1 MEESIPME
9 NEENNL
15 HVGLC
20 NHQPVHHNPLVLRK
34 GVRHLVSG
42 ITLGTS
48 GTSNLKRHLSIC
60 SDERRVVHI
69 DEKVARE
76 KFSRVI
82 IRHNLP
88 FLCVEYEELRDYLS
102 YLNPDYKCYTRNTA
116 AADVIKTWEKEKQ
129 KLKVELEKIPS
140 RVCLTTD
147 CWSAL
152 SGDGYLV
159 LTAHYVDSKW
169 VLNSKILSFC
179 DILPPHTGDALASR
193 IHECLKEWGIERKV
207 FTLTVDNATANDSMQ
222 EILKDRLNLDK
233 NLVCEGD
240 YFHVRCCAHILN
252 LIVQDGLDVISDA
265 LAKIRDTVKYIKAST
280 SRRIALADCV
290 DIAGEVVLSLDVQ
303 NRWNSTYV
311 MLEKALKYQ
320 RALNRFKV
328 VDKNYRHCPSSEEWK
343 RANIIF
349 EILKPFYSIT
359 TLMSGRSYSTSN
371 LYFAHIWKI
380 QCVLEVNRGHE
391 DTVIRMMISRMR
403 EKFDKYWEEYSVLLA
418 MGAVFDPRMKLKLL
432 KKCYDE
438 LDPFT
443 SQEKIDHL
451 ESKLNEI
458 FEEYKKKYPL
468 TPVVRTSFNSRVSGQ
483 GRESYGVLDDLFELD
498 DMQDVM
504 DEGKSLLD
512 VYLDEPKL
520 DMRSHPDLNVLQH
533 WKENSHRFGALTY
546 MAMDVLSVPIT
557 TVASESSFSIGAH
570 VINKYRTRLLPSNV
584 QALLSTRSW
593 LYGYVIDDEDDN
605 DQGEMVTIRAAT
617 PTSMEQQI

>member
-1 MEESIPME
+1 
-9 NEENNL
+9 
-15 HVGLC
+15 
-20 NHQPVHHNPLVLRK
+20 
-34 GVRHLVSG
+34 
-42 ITLGTS
+42 
-48 GTSNLKRHLSIC
+48 
-60 SDERRVVHI
+60 
-69 DEKVARE
+69 
-76 KFSRVI
+76 
-82 IRHNLP
+82 
-88 FLCVEYEELRDYLS
+88 
-102 YLNPDYKCYTRNTA
+102 
-116 AADVIKTWEKEKQ
+116 
-129 KLKVELEKIPS
+129 
-140 RVCLTTD
+140 
-147 CWSAL
+147 
-152 SGDGYLV
+152 
-159 LTAHYVDSKW
+159 
-169 VLNSKILSFC
+169 
-179 DILPPHTGDALASR
+179 
-193 IHECLKEWGIERKV
+193 
-207 FTLTVDNATANDSMQ
+207 
-222 EILKDRLNLDK
+222 
-233 NLVCEGD
+233 
-240 YFHVRCCAHILN
+240 
-252 LIVQDGLDVISDA
+252 
-265 LAKIRDTVKYIKAST
+265 
-280 SRRIALADCV
+280 
-290 DIAGEVVLSLDVQ
+290 
-303 NRWNSTYV
+303 

>member
-290 DIAGEVVLSLDVQ
+290 DIAGEVVLSL
-303 NRWNSTYV
+303 
-311 MLEKALKYQ
+311 
-320 RALNRFKV
+320 
-328 VDKNYRHCPSSEEWK
+328 CSE
-343 RANIIF
+343 
-349 EILKPFYSIT
+349 
-359 TLMSGRSYSTSN
+359 
-371 LYFAHIWKI
+371 
-380 QCVLEVNRGHE
+380 
-391 DTVIRMMISRMR
+391 
-403 EKFDKYWEEYSVLLA
+403 
-418 MGAVFDPRMKLKLL
+418 
-432 KKCYDE
+432 
-438 LDPFT
+438 
-443 SQEKIDHL
+443 
-451 ESKLNEI
+451 
-458 FEEYKKKYPL
+458 
-468 TPVVRTSFNSRVSGQ
+468 
-483 GRESYGVLDDLFELD
+483 
-498 DMQDVM
+498 
-504 DEGKSLLD
+504 
-512 VYLDEPKL
+512 
-520 DMRSHPDLNVLQH
+520 
-533 WKENSHRFGALTY
+533 
-546 MAMDVLSVPIT
+546 
-557 TVASESSFSIGAH
+557 
-570 VINKYRTRLLPSNV
+570 
-584 QALLSTRSW
+584 
-593 LYGYVIDDEDDN
+593 
-605 DQGEMVTIRAAT
+605 
-617 PTSMEQQI
+617 